1 MYQKNEDSLAENLQK
16 PVLVVVV
23 GPTAVGKTDFCV
35 QLAQKLN
42 CDIFSADSRQ
52 FYKEMSIGTA
62 KPTAIEMR
70 GVKHH
75 FIDSHSILDDFSA
88 GDFERQ
94 ADNLLEAYFK
104 NNPVAILTGG
114 SGLFVKALL
123 YGLDDMPSVLPE
135 IREKYMKR
143 LENEGIG
150 VLQNELK
157 EKDPDTFQNIDIQNS
172 QRVVRALEV
181 CEGTGRK
188 FSSFK
193 AIKEKQLDYEV
204 IKIGLERPREELY
217 DRINRRVDLML
228 EQGLLEEVERL
239 KKFENHNALQ
249 TVGYKEVFGYFKHEY
264 DYQSMVELLKRN
276 TRRYAKRQLTWFK
289 NQDHFEWFDARDPKI
304 AIDFISQKLLE
315 I

>member
-16 PVLVVVV
+16 PVLIVVV

-35 QLAQKLN
+35 QLAHKLN

-62 KPTAIEMR
+62 KPTALEMR
-70 GVKHH
+70 DVKHH

-143 LENEGIG
+143 LENEGIE

-157 EKDPDTFQNIDIQNS
+157 EKTPI
-172 QRVVRALEV
+172 L
-181 CEGTGRK
+181 
-188 FSSFK
+188 FK
-193 AIKEKQLDYEV
+193 IL
-204 IKIGLERPREELY
+204 
-217 DRINRRVDLML
+217 
-228 EQGLLEEVERL
+228 
-239 KKFENHNALQ
+239 
-249 TVGYKEVFGYFKHEY
+249 
-264 DYQSMVELLKRN
+264 
-276 TRRYAKRQLTWFK
+276 
-289 NQDHFEWFDARDPKI
+289 
-304 AIDFISQKLLE
+304 ISKTASV
-315 I
+315 